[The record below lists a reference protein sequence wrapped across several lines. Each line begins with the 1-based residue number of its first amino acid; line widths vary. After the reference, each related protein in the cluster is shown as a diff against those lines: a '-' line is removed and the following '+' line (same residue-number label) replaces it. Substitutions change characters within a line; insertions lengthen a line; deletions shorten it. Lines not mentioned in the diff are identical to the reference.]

1 MVQISSEAE
10 RLMAKVLSVGIATV
24 DTIVLVDKYPQAD
37 ERVVALQSVRAV
49 GGPATTA
56 AVTMARL
63 GIDVALSCVIGD
75 DDDGRFIFETL
86 KREGVDTCNVFVDPS
101 IHTAIGTIV
110 VSKSE
115 KTRAIMVQP
124 HSELP
129 AKPANLNDYQWI
141 HVDQFG
147 MKAIKDWGITRGGNS
162 KLSIDIG
169 YATPGLNAADYD
181 LYAPSENITTDVST
195 AARDKNIVV
204 ISQGSDGSIYSDGV
218 NTGVVPALKTEIVST
233 LGAGDV
239 FHGALVATQIWNKPI
254 EEAVTIANTVAGLS
268 CRALDGQSGIPTK
281 AELAAFLA
289 GARS

>member
-1 MVQISSEAE
+1 MN
-10 RLMAKVLSVGIATV
+10 KVLSVGIATV
-24 DTIVLVDKYPQAD
+24 DTIVLVEKYPTAN

-75 DDDGRFIFETL
+75 DEEGRFIFDTL
-86 KREGVDTCNVFVDPS
+86 KREGVDTRNVVVNPE
-101 IHTAIGTIV
+101 IRTAIGTIV

-115 KTRAIMVQP
+115 HTRAIMVQP
-124 HSELP
+124 HREMPS
-129 AKPANLNDYQWI
+129 KPANLADYQWI

-147 MKAIKDWGITRGGNS
+147 MKAIKDWGLVRGGNA

-169 YATPGLNAADYD
+169 YATPGLNSADYD

-195 AARDKNIVV
+195 AIRDKNIVV
-204 ISQGSDGSIYSDGV
+204 ISQGEEGSIYSDGA
-218 NTGVVPALKTEIVST
+218 NTGKIPAITTEIVST

-239 FHGALVATQIWNKPI
+239 FHGALVATQVWNKPI
-254 EEAVTIANTVAGLS
+254 QEAVTIANTVAGLS

-281 AELAAFLA
+281 AELDAFFA

>member
-1 MVQISSEAE
+1 MS
-10 RLMAKVLSVGIATV
+10 KVLSVGIATV
-24 DTIVLVDKYPQAD
+24 DTIVLVEKYPTAN

-75 DDDGRFIFETL
+75 DEDGRFIFDTL
-86 KREGVDTCNVFVDPS
+86 KREGVDTRNVVVNPE

-115 KTRAIMVQP
+115 QTRAIMVQP
-124 HSELP
+124 HQELP
-129 AKPANLNDYQWI
+129 AKPANISDYEWI

-147 MKAIKDWGITRGGNS
+147 MKAIKDWGVVRGGS
-162 KLSIDIG
+162 AKLSIDIG
-169 YATPGLNAADYD
+169 YATPGLSSSDYD

-195 AARDKNIVV
+195 AAQDKNIVV
-204 ISQGSDGSIYSDGV
+204 ISQGGEGSIYSDGV
-218 NTGVVPALKTEIVST
+218 DTGSVPAISSEIVST

-239 FHGALVATQIWNKPI
+239 FHGALVATQVWNKSI

-281 AELAAFLA
+281 AELAAYLA
-289 GARS
+289 GAQS

>member
-1 MVQISSEAE
+1 MS
-10 RLMAKVLSVGIATV
+10 KVLSVGIATV
-24 DTIVLVDKYPQAD
+24 DTIVLVDKYPAAN

-56 AVTMARL
+56 AVTMARM

-75 DDDGRFIFETL
+75 DEAGRLILETL
-86 KREGVDTCNVFVDPS
+86 KREGVDTKNVIINPQ
-101 IHTAIGTIV
+101 ITTATGTIV

-115 KTRAIMVQP
+115 QTRAIMVQP
-124 HSELP
+124 HRELP
-129 AKPANLNDYQWI
+129 SKPANINDYGWI

-147 MKAIKDWGITRGGNS
+147 MQVLKNWGISRGGS
-162 KLSIDIG
+162 AKLSIDIG
-169 YATPGLNAADYD
+169 YATPGLNSADYD

-195 AARDKNIVV
+195 AVRDKNIVV
-204 ISQGSDGSIYSDGV
+204 VSKGGDGSVYSDGIQS
-218 NTGVVPALKTEIVST
+218 GVIPAISTDIVST

-239 FHGALVATQIWNKPI
+239 FHGALVATQVWKKPI
-254 EEAVTIANTVAGLS
+254 AEAVAVANTVAGLS

-281 AELAAFLA
+281 AELDAFLA

>member
-1 MVQISSEAE
+1 MT
-10 RLMAKVLSVGIATV
+10 KVLSVGIATV
-24 DTIVLVDKYPQAD
+24 DTIVLVDKYPAAN
-37 ERVVALQSVRAV
+37 ERVVALESVRAV

-75 DDDGRFIFETL
+75 DDAGRFIFDTL
-86 KREGVDTCNVFVDPS
+86 KREGVDTKNVIVNPE
-101 IHTAIGTIV
+101 IKTAIGTIV

-115 KTRAIMVQP
+115 QTRAIMVQP
-124 HSELP
+124 HKALP
-129 AKPANLNDYQWI
+129 SKPTNTNDYGWI

-147 MKAIKDWGITRGGNS
+147 MQALKNWGISRGGS
-162 KLSIDIG
+162 AKLSIDIG
-169 YATPGLNAADYD
+169 YVTPGLNSADYD

-195 AARDKNIVV
+195 AKQDKNIVV
-204 ISQGSDGSIYSDGV
+204 ISKGGEGSVYSDGV
-218 NTGVVPALKTEIVST
+218 SSGVIPAISTEIIST

-239 FHGALVATQIWNKPI
+239 FHGALVATQVWNKPI
-254 EEAVTIANTVAGLS
+254 EEAVAIANTVAGLS

-281 AELAAFLA
+281 AELDAFLA

>member
-1 MVQISSEAE
+1 MT
-10 RLMAKVLSVGIATV
+10 KVLSVGIATV
-24 DTIVLVDKYPQAD
+24 DTIVLVDKYPAAN

-56 AVTMARL
+56 AVTLARL
-63 GIDVALSCVIGD
+63 GVEVALSCVIGD
-75 DDDGRFIFETL
+75 DDDGRFILETL
-86 KREGVDTCNVFVDPS
+86 KREGVDTNKVIINPT
-101 IHTAIGTIV
+101 IRTAVGTIV

-115 KTRAIMVQP
+115 ETRAIMVQP

-129 AKPANLNDYQWI
+129 SKPANINDYSWI

-147 MKAIKDWGITRGGNS
+147 MKAVKQWGVTRGGNA

-169 YATPGLNAADYD
+169 YETPGLNSAEYD
-181 LYAPSENITTDVST
+181 LYAPSENITTDVSSAT
-195 AARDKNIVV
+195 RDKNIVV
-204 ISQGSDGSIYSDGV
+204 ISQGGDGSVYSDGSKSGR
-218 NTGVVPALKTEIVST
+218 VPAISTEIVST

-239 FHGALVATQIWNKPI
+239 FHGALVATQVWNKPI
-254 EEAVTIANTVAGLS
+254 EEAVNIANTVAGLS
-268 CRALDGQSGIPTK
+268 CRGLDGQSGIPTK

>member
-1 MVQISSEAE
+1 MS
-10 RLMAKVLSVGIATV
+10 KVLSVGIATV
-24 DTIVLVDKYPQAD
+24 DTIVLVEKYPAAN
-37 ERVVALQSVRAV
+37 ERVVALQSIRAV

-63 GIDVALSCVIGD
+63 GIDVTLSCVIGD
-75 DDDGRFIFETL
+75 DDDGRFIFDTL
-86 KREGVDTCNVFVDPS
+86 KREGVDTRNVIVNPA
-101 IHTAIGTIV
+101 IRTAIGTIV

-115 KTRAIMVQP
+115 HTRAIMVQP
-124 HSELP
+124 HREMPS
-129 AKPANLNDYQWI
+129 KPANLADYQWI

-147 MKAIKDWGITRGGNS
+147 MKAIKDWGLVRGGNS

-169 YATPGLNAADYD
+169 YATPGLNSADYD

-195 AARDKNIVV
+195 ATRDKNIVV
-204 ISQGSDGSIYSDGV
+204 ISQGEEGSIYSDGA
-218 NTGVVPALKTEIVST
+218 NTGKIPSITTEIVST

-239 FHGALVATQIWNKPI
+239 FHGALVATQVWNKPI

-281 AELAAFLA
+281 AELDAFFA

>member
-1 MVQISSEAE
+1 MT
-10 RLMAKVLSVGIATV
+10 KVLSVGIATV
-24 DTIVLVDKYPQAD
+24 DTIVLVDKYPTAN

-63 GIDVALSCVIGD
+63 GVDVSLACVIGD
-75 DDDGRFIFETL
+75 DDDGRFIFDTL
-86 KREGVDTCNVFVDPS
+86 KREGVDTRNVVVNPA

-115 KTRAIMVQP
+115 QTRAIMVQP
-124 HSELP
+124 HQELP
-129 AKPANLNDYQWI
+129 AKPANINDYEWI

-147 MKAIKDWGITRGGNS
+147 MKAIKDWGVVRGGS
-162 KLSIDIG
+162 AKLSIDIG
-169 YATPGLNAADYD
+169 YATPGLNSSDYD
-181 LYAPSENITTDVST
+181 LYAPSENITTDVSS

-204 ISQGSDGSIYSDGV
+204 ISQGGEGSIYSDGTK
-218 NTGVVPALKTEIVST
+218 TGTVPAITTEIVST

-239 FHGALVATQIWNKPI
+239 FHGALVATQVWNKPI

>member
-1 MVQISSEAE
+1 MP
-10 RLMAKVLSVGIATV
+10 KVLSVGIATV
-24 DTIVLVDKYPQAD
+24 DTIALVDKYPAAN

-75 DDDGRFIFETL
+75 DDSGRFIFDTL
-86 KREGVDTCNVFVDPS
+86 KREGVDTKNVIVNPQ
-101 IHTAIGTIV
+101 IKTAIGTIV

-115 KTRAIMVQP
+115 QTRAIMVQP

-129 AKPANLNDYQWI
+129 SKPANINDFGWI

-147 MKAIKDWGITRGGNS
+147 MQALKNWGVSRGGS
-162 KLSIDIG
+162 AKLSIDIG
-169 YATPGLNAADYD
+169 YATPGLNSADYD
-181 LYAPSENITTDVST
+181 LFAPSENITADVST
-195 AARDKNIVV
+195 AKQDKNIVV
-204 ISQGSDGSIYSDGV
+204 VSKGGEGSVYSDGL
-218 NTGVVPALKTEIVST
+218 NSGVVPAISTEIVST

-239 FHGALVATQIWNKPI
+239 FHGALVAAQVWNRPI
-254 EEAVTIANTVAGLS
+254 EEAVAIANTVAGLS

-281 AELAAFLA
+281 AELDAFIA

>member
-1 MVQISSEAE
+1 
-10 RLMAKVLSVGIATV
+10 MAQVLSVGIATV
-24 DTIVLVDKYPQAD
+24 DTIVLVDKYPHAD

-75 DDDGRFIFETL
+75 DDDGRFIIETL
-86 KREGVDTCNVFVDPS
+86 KREGVDTRNVFVDPS

-147 MKAIKDWGITRGGNS
+147 MNAIKNWGITRGGNS

-195 AARDKNIVV
+195 ATQDKNIVV

>member
-1 MVQISSEAE
+1 MT
-10 RLMAKVLSVGIATV
+10 KVLSVGIATV
-24 DTIVLVDKYPQAD
+24 DTIVLVDKYPAAN
-37 ERVVALQSVRAV
+37 ERVVALDSVRAV

-75 DDDGRFIFETL
+75 DEAGRFIFDTL
-86 KREGVDTCNVFVDPS
+86 KREGVDTKHVIVNPQ
-101 IHTAIGTIV
+101 IRTAIGTIV

-115 KTRAIMVQP
+115 QTRAIMVQP
-124 HSELP
+124 HKELP
-129 AKPANLNDYQWI
+129 SKPANTNDYGWI

-147 MKAIKDWGITRGGNS
+147 MQALKNWGISRGGS
-162 KLSIDIG
+162 AKLSIDIG
-169 YATPGLNAADYD
+169 YVTSGLNSADYD

-195 AARDKNIVV
+195 AKQDKNIVV
-204 ISQGSDGSIYSDGV
+204 ISKGGEGSVYSDGV
-218 NTGVVPALKTEIVST
+218 SSGMIPAISTEIIST

-239 FHGALVATQIWNKPI
+239 FHGALVATQVWNKPI
-254 EEAVTIANTVAGLS
+254 EEAVAIANTVAGLS

-281 AELAAFLA
+281 AELTAFLA

>member
-1 MVQISSEAE
+1 MV
-10 RLMAKVLSVGIATV
+10 KVLSVGIATV
-24 DTIVLVDKYPQAD
+24 DTIVLVDKYPAAD

-63 GIDVALSCVIGD
+63 GIDVSLSCVIGD
-75 DDDGRFIFETL
+75 DEDGRFIFDTL
-86 KREGVDTCNVFVDPS
+86 KREGVDTRNVIVNPA

-129 AKPANLNDYQWI
+129 SKPANIGDYQWI

-147 MKAIKDWGITRGGNS
+147 MNAIKDWGVSRGGS
-162 KLSIDIG
+162 AKLSIDIG
-169 YATPGLNAADYD
+169 YATPGLNSADYD
-181 LYAPSENITTDVST
+181 LYAPSENITTDVSS

-204 ISQGSDGSIYSDGV
+204 ISQGGEGSVYSDGV
-218 NTGVVPALKTEIVST
+218 SSGKVNAISGEIVST

-239 FHGALVATQIWNKPI
+239 FHGALVATQVWNKPI